1 MMDGDVMEPAPGA
14 EELDEHRREIVK
26 EAATMG
32 LYVAVCLLAALA
44 VAAAADV
51 DHGRTVLAVIWGT
64 TLGLAI
70 AHWFA
75 FRLSAR
81 IVAKG
86 AVPRSDAELAV
97 AQFAGSVA
105 VAVLATI
112 PALLVDGPDAE
123 FSATSWI
130 LVGFIA
136 FVGFFVARSSGASAT
151 RSIVYA
157 VVVTIAAVAVVLV
170 KNALGH

>member
-26 EAATMG
+26 EAMTMA
-32 LYVAVCLLAALA
+32 LYVAICLLAALA
-44 VAAAADV
+44 VAAEADV
-51 DHGRTVLAVIWGT
+51 DHRRTVLAVIWGT
-64 TLGLAI
+64 SLGLAV

-75 FRLSAR
+75 FRLSTR
-81 IVAKG
+81 IVAAG
-86 AVPRSDAELAV
+86 AVPRSEAELAV
-97 AQFAGSVA
+97 AQLFGSVA

-123 FSATSWI
+123 FSATGWI
-130 LVGFIA
+130 LVAFIA
-136 FVGFFVARSSGASAT
+136 LVGFFVARGSGASAV
-151 RSIVYA
+151 RSIVYG
-157 VVVTIAAVAVVLV
+157 VTVTIVAAAVVLV